1 MSRRV
6 VRHDRGTRF
15 GKRLF
20 WGLLHQLSLAL
31 PVIALVVIA
40 VIAVTALMAEK
51 DIGELLI
58 GKRSSWRDVW
68 IDGGGAWRRSE
79 EVNTAAKSG
88 GTSFDFPFPLFLAH
102 SYRTR
107 SNTNCSLSNTR
118 WYIIE
123 KIVLYG

>member
-20 WGLLHQLSLAL
+20 WGLIHQLSLAL
-31 PVIALVVIA
+31 PVIALV

-58 GKRSSWRDVW
+58 GKRLSWRDVW
-68 IDGGGAWRRSE
+68 MKVD
-79 EVNTAAKSG
+79 VV
-88 GTSFDFPFPLFLAH
+88 
-102 SYRTR
+102 
-107 SNTNCSLSNTR
+107 
-118 WYIIE
+118 WY
-123 KIVLYG
+123 

>member
-79 EVNTAAKSG
+79 EVNTLQNLAGLLS
-88 GTSFDFPFPLFLAH
+88 TFPFSFFCTFISDSKQHQLFFEQH
-102 SYRTR
+102 
-107 SNTNCSLSNTR
+107 
-118 WYIIE
+118 
-123 KIVLYG
+123 